1 LFLVTGGDPLTMST
15 PRLESFLVPL
25 LAPNLDRVQNIRIGT
40 KAPANWPHRFL
51 EDEDADDLLRLFE
64 RIATRRHLALMVHF
78 AHPRELATPEA
89 EAAIAR
95 IRSTG
100 AIIRTQAPILRHV
113 NDHPSVWADLWR
125 GAVWRGMVPYYMFVA
140 RDTGAS
146 AYFDMPL
153 ARAHHIFRV
162 AYSSVSG
169 LARTVRGPVMSTTSG
184 KVRVVGVQEVA
195 GGPVFVLEFLQ
206 ARDPSWV
213 RRPFFARYDPR
224 ATWFDQLRPLHGAG
238 AFSNGSMLS
247 MALGEESMSS

>member
-15 PRLESFLVPL
+15 PRLESFLDPL

-64 RIATRRHLALMVHF
+64 RIATQRHLALMVHF

-100 AIIRTQAPILRHV
+100 AIIRTQAPILRPRQR
-113 NDHPSVWADLWR
+113 PSV
-125 GAVWRGMVPYYMFVA
+125 
-140 RDTGAS
+140 
-146 AYFDMPL
+146 
-153 ARAHHIFRV
+153 
-162 AYSSVSG
+162 G
-169 LARTVRGPVMSTTSG
+169 LGR
-184 KVRVVGVQEVA
+184 VQEVA